1 MSNGTHNMTKV
12 FARRVITS
20 TGEKGEHLLG
30 PRFMALLDFYVATS
44 IYGGI
49 PAAQDHRGFFELRA
63 RQYGVMTGVDG
74 SRDMRKEL
82 QTVLEDYLNR
92 FPFKIAQV
100 RRARKLGSSF
110 ATPEVVDLTEEELR
124 DGFAT
129 GPAGGAR
136 SMQFPSGEDPS
147 SIGPGTGDSAEAAG
161 GSAADGAGPAAVA
174 GAEDAPACQ

>member
-1 MSNGTHNMTKV
+1 M
-12 FARRVITS
+12 
-20 TGEKGEHLLG
+20 G
-30 PRFMALLDFYVATS
+30 PRFMALLDYYVATS

-49 PAAQDHRGFFELRA
+49 PSAKDYRGFFELRA
-63 RQYGVMTGVDG
+63 KQYGVLTGVGG

-100 RRARKLGSSF
+100 RRARRSGSTF
-110 ATPEVVDLTEEELR
+110 ATSEVVDLTEEELR

-136 SMQFPSGEDPS
+136 SMQFPSGEEPS
-147 SIGPGTGDSAEAAG
+147 SMGPGTGDSAEAAG
-161 GSAADGAGPAAVA
+161 GSAADGAGPAAGDGAVSPVA
-174 GAEDAPACQ
+174 TQTS